1 MGNVISRLYE
11 MTIAFVY
18 RQGHAVVSRPHDVAR
33 VAAVAEAKCMTDL
46 VQAHV
51 VKHHVAHE
59 RIFTDAAPDA
69 GPESILVGPH
79 GNRAP
84 GCPLTILGSMRP
96 SAASAAQGSHAKRSS
111 AASS

>member
-1 MGNVISRLYE
+1 
-11 MTIAFVY
+11 
-18 RQGHAVVSRPHDVAR
+18 
-33 VAAVAEAKCMTDL
+33 MTDL

-79 GNRAP
+79 GNRSARMSAHHPGIHAP
-84 GCPLTILGSMRP
+84 ERGIRGPRQPRKSQQRSVLMIGSLKSQRAAGAALPLFESPQRQLTVTSPEL
-96 SAASAAQGSHAKRSS
+96 
-111 AASS
+111 